1 MSRRKFSSNRITE
14 ISTIF
19 GITLLLVLLGVFAY
33 FMITAHEKSKEIK
46 EQLSVDI
53 LFLDEVSEADV
64 LQMEKELVSRAYVK
78 QAQYIS
84 KDSAKSLLLQ
94 HVGDDAFDILD
105 GANPIPSSINV
116 NLSSEYVNPDS
127 AAVFADR
134 IMKEK
139 EHLVAEVS
147 YSEAQFLEVGS
158 VFKNFELI
166 LLIIAGILLIISVI
180 LINITIRL
188 AVYSKRFIIRTMQ
201 LVGARSSF
209 IRKPFLIRAFFHG
222 FISGLLAIII
232 LIGLWHLFLNFNP
245 EQVSKMS
252 VNEQEL
258 NEQLKLFCFLFAGV
272 LGTGVVISLFSTYFA
287 LNKYIWINSEKL
299 Y

>member
-1 MSRRKFSSNRITE
+1 MARRKFSSNRVTE
-14 ISTIF
+14 VSTVF

-33 FMITAHEKSKEIK
+33 FMITAHQKSKEIK

-53 LFLDEVSEADV
+53 LFQDEASEADV
-64 LQMEKELVSRAYVK
+64 LQMEKELASRPYVK

-116 NLSSEYVNPDS
+116 NLSAEYVNPDS
-127 AAVFADR
+127 AAAFSER

-139 EHLVAEVS
+139 EHLVSEVS

-158 VFKNFELI
+158 VFKNFEMI
-166 LLIIAGILLIISVI
+166 LLVIAGILLIISII

-201 LVGARSSF
+201 LVGASSSF
-209 IRKPFLIRAFFHG
+209 IRRPFLIRAFFHG
-222 FISGLLAIII
+222 FVSGMLAIII
-232 LIGLWHLFLNFNP
+232 LIGLWHLFSNFNP
-245 EQVSKMS
+245 DQVSKMS
-252 VNEQEL
+252 INEQEL
-258 NEQLKLFCFLFAGV
+258 NAQLQLFGLLFSGV
-272 LGTGVVISLFSTYFA
+272 LGTGIIISIFSTYFA